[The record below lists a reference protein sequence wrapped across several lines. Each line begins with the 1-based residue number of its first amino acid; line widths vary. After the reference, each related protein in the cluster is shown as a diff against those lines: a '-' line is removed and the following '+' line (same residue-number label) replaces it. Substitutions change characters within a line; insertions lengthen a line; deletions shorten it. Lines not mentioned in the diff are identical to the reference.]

1 MPLCRALMIYIV
13 EEYVDIKVVFALR
26 DQQWL
31 TSLTVPELTTLED
44 AVQLSQILD
53 HVPEQDKAQLVFG
66 INGRVKPHH
75 TKLNQGDRVEVYRP
89 RLVNPKEQRRQ
100 RA

>member
-1 MPLCRALMIYIV
+1 M
-13 EEYVDIKVVFALR
+13 DIKVVYALR

-31 TSLTVPELTTLED
+31 TSLSVPELTTLED
-44 AVQLSQILD
+44 AIQLSHILD
-53 HVPEQDKAQLVFG
+53 HVPQHEKAQLVFG
-66 INGRVKPHH
+66 INGKVRPHH
-75 TKLNQGDRVEVYRP
+75 TKLNQGDRVEIYRP